1 MSRSLTGARTRR
13 SAAAAGAAV
22 VAVLASASLAGSASA
37 AFTTQ
42 QCEGDNASGRGASFA
57 ASAHNQV
64 FIPNFNPVFC
74 NGSGPAVTYSSVGSG
89 AGRRVMGERTSA
101 PGDDN
106 SNGSKS
112 RSYAERFG
120 MSDEPVGPAN
130 QSDINKGTDAL
141 GDEGLMRTI
150 PLANGAIAVAVNL
163 PDGCTIW
170 AKPGTTTPFTGG
182 GGGDVSSATL
192 FSAAEK
198 AQISDFGNADRA
210 RLQLTRAQLEAVWNG
225 GDELDEWGELV
236 AWIND
241 GNGTASEA
249 SDTRCQDH
257 PIFRVRRLDDS
268 GTSFAFKD
276 YLDNLNPSRGWLSTY
291 VTPDT
296 RTWPNPEKVVAFD
309 LNGNTTVDTVA
320 KCAAQTP
327 QFPGDGDNG
336 KLSCTEAAI
345 PTLQTTEVLPTA
357 GNGNDDLINKVND
370 FDGSIG
376 YGDLSTV
383 RQQRTFAFERQP
395 GAADDK
401 FWVKLQT
408 KNLAGFADPQS
419 APLGFLPS
427 GARGANCLAANLSG
441 LPTGGDATTADWSQ
455 VSAVDSSPAGYGIC
469 SLTYAIVWDDYSGPY
484 SALPDQAAEERK
496 ARTVKDYMSN
506 ALSTLG
512 QAGLGAFD
520 YSPLS
525 DSIRQVAQSGVD
537 AIGWQKT
544 TGGGGGGGGGGT
556 PVTPAPT
563 GTTTPTAPAPPA
575 PSAPSNVFTLSKPR
589 AAKGNILVSAQVPG
603 AGNVRASATARIG
616 RRTVTIASGASTRSS
631 GGAVRFTLRPSR
643 AAKTA
648 LRRGNL
654 RVTVRV
660 AYTPTGGSE
669 ATKTVTLTLRR
680 TAAKR

>member
-1 MSRSLTGARTRR
+1 MSRTLDGARMRR
-13 SAAAAGAAV
+13 ATMAAGAAV
-22 VAVLASASLAGSASA
+22 AALLASAGLAGSASA

-42 QCEGDNASGRGASFA
+42 QCEGDNVIGRGASFA

-74 NGSGPAVTYSSVGSG
+74 NGSGPAVTYESQGSG
-89 AGRRVMGERTSA
+89 AGRRAVGERTGSNADGSQSRNQA
-101 PGDDN
+101 P
-106 SNGSKS
+106 
-112 RSYAERFG
+112 RFG
-120 MSDEPVGPAN
+120 MSDEPVSPAN

-150 PLANGAIAVAVNL
+150 PLANGAVAVAVNL

-170 AKPGTTTPFTGG
+170 AKPGTATPFTGG
-182 GGGDVSSATL
+182 GDADVSSPTL

-210 RLQLTRAQLEAVWNG
+210 RLQLTRTQLEAIWNG
-225 GDELDEWGELV
+225 GDDLDEWGELV

-241 GNGTASEA
+241 GNGTAAEA

-276 YLDNLNPSRGWLSTY
+276 YLDKLNPSRGWLSTY

-296 RTWPNPEKVVAFD
+296 RTWPNPDKVVAWD
-309 LNGNTTVDTVA
+309 VNNDNAGVPEAGDAVT

-327 QFPGDGDNG
+327 QFAPSGR
-336 KLSCTEAAI
+336 LSCNEDSI
-345 PTLQTTEVLPTA
+345 PTLQSTEVLPTA

-383 RQQRTFAFERQP
+383 RQQRSLAFERQP

-419 APLGFLPS
+419 APTGFLTS
-427 GARGANCLAANLSG
+427 GARGSNCLSANLTG

-469 SLTYAIVWDDYSGPY
+469 SLTYALVWDDYSGPY

-496 ARTVKDYMSN
+496 ARTVKDYMNN
-506 ALSTLG
+506 ALSNLG

-537 AIGWQKT
+537 AVGWQKT
-544 TGGGGGGGGGGT
+544 TGGGGGGGGGGN
-556 PVTPAPT
+556 PVTPPPATPAPS
-563 GTTTPTAPAPPA
+563 GTPAPPPA
-575 PSAPSNVFTLSKPR
+575 PAAPSNVFTLSKPR
-589 AAKGNILVSAQVPG
+589 ASKGNVLVSVQVPG
-603 AGNVRASATARIG
+603 AGNVRTSATARIG
-616 RRTVTIASGASTRSS
+616 RRTVTIASAASTRAS
-631 GGAVRFTLRPSR
+631 GGTVRFTLKPSR
-643 AAKTA
+643 AAKAA
-648 LRRGNL
+648 LRKGNL

-660 AYTPTGGSE
+660 TYTPTGGQE
-669 ATKTVTLTLRR
+669 AAKTATLTLRR
-680 TAAKR
+680 AAAKR